1 MLFNSLAFLLFFP
14 VVTGLYFAL
23 PHRWRAPLLLAASCV
38 FYMAFVP
45 AYIAILAFTIV
56 VDYVAGI
63 AIERAAG
70 RARRWALG
78 ASIVANVGVLAVFK
92 YYGFLATNLTSLGHA
107 LGLAPVFPAL
117 RMLLPIGL
125 SFHTFQAM
133 SYTIEVYR
141 GAQRAE
147 RSLLTYALYVM
158 FYPQLV
164 AGPIERPQNLLHQF
178 REPHRFEYARVRDGL
193 LRMAVGMFKKVVL
206 ADTLAAQ
213 VNRVYEHPHAFGGPP
228 LVVATVFFAF
238 QIYWDF
244 AGYSDIAIGSA
255 QVMGFRLM
263 ENFRTPYFARSVG
276 EFWRRWHVSLST
288 WFKDYVYIPL
298 GGSRT
303 TTARHYANL
312 LTVFAVS
319 GLWHGA
325 SWTYVVWGLLHGTYL
340 VVGDATRPLRSAALR
355 RLGLDRD
362 RGVVRVG
369 ATLTTFVLVTIAW
382 VFFRATTFEQAWYVL
397 SHAFGP
403 SAGADRAMWRAWTAC
418 AVMIAG
424 AVAAERALA
433 RAGESAGSG
442 ESAEGVPAAAG
453 VQRLPAVL
461 RYAVYY
467 GLVYGCVLAART
479 DAPQFIYFQF

>member
-1 MLFNSLAFLLFFP
+1 MLFNSLQFLLFFP
-14 VVTGLYFAL
+14 VVTALYFAL
-23 PHRWRAPLLLAASCV
+23 PHRGRTPLLLAASCV

-56 VDYVAGI
+56 VDYLAGLG
-63 AIERAAG
+63 IERAEG
-70 RARRWALG
+70 RARRWLLA
-78 ASIVANVGVLAVFK
+78 ASVVANVGVLAVFK
-92 YYGFLATNLTSLGHA
+92 YYGFLTANLTALGHA
-107 LGLAPVFPAL
+107 LGLAPTFPAL

-147 RSLLTYALYVM
+147 RNFLTYALYVM

-178 REPHRFEYARVRDGL
+178 REEHRFEYARVRDGL
-193 LRMAVGMFKKVVL
+193 TRMAVGMFKKVAI

-213 VNRVYEHPHAFGGPP
+213 VNRVYDHPTAYRGLP
-228 LVVATVFFAF
+228 LLLATVFFAF

-244 AGYSDIAIGSA
+244 SGYSDIALGSA
-255 QVMGFRLM
+255 EVMGFRLM

-303 TTARHYANL
+303 TTAKHYRNL
-312 LTVFAVS
+312 LAVFALS

-325 SWTYVVWGLLHGTYL
+325 SWNFVIWGALHGTYL
-340 VVGDATRPLRSAALR
+340 VLGDASRGVRDGVLR

-362 RGVVRVG
+362 GRAARLGG
-369 ATLTTFVLVTIAW
+369 TLATFALVTVAW
-382 VFFRATTFEQAWYVL
+382 VFFRAATPGEAWYVVTHL
-397 SHAFGP
+397 LAPGAF
-403 SAGADRAMWRAWTAC
+403 ADRQMVRAFAAC
-418 AVMIAG
+418 AVLIVG
-424 AVAAERALA
+424 AVAAEYASA
-433 RAGESAGSG
+433 RRSDGL
-442 ESAEGVPAAAG
+442 VTTR
-453 VQRLPAVL
+453 VVFRLPAPL

-467 GLVYGCVLAART
+467 VLVYGAAVAARA
-479 DAPQFIYFQF
+479 DAPRFIYFQF